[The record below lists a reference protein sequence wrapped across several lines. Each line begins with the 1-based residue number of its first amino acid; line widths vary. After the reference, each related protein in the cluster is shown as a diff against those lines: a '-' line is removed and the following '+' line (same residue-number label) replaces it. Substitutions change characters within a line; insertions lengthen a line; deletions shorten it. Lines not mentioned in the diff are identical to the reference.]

1 MPEEL
6 KEERRA
12 RLMQV
17 QAGIS
22 AARLR
27 GKVGKRVKVLVDAP
41 GVGRSSADA
50 PDIDGVVNFSGRGN
64 PGIGEFVQVMIERS
78 DEHDLYGRLA

>member
-1 MPEEL
+1 
-6 KEERRA
+6 
-12 RLMQV
+12 MQV

-50 PDIDGVVNFSGRGN
+50 PDIDGVVKFSGRGN
-64 PGIGEFVQVMIERS
+64 PSIGEFVQVMIERS